1 MLELHTCVEASMSW
15 NHILVL
21 LLLNIWPFSLLML
34 LALELEC
41 QFTAIAL
48 SNKQNT
54 TLCSLGQPLL
64 HHHQHEVA

>member
-48 SNKQNT
+48 SNKTKHHSLQSWT
-54 TLCSLGQPLL
+54 TS
-64 HHHQHEVA
+64 AASSST